1 MSEVGT
7 NERLLRSDVTL
18 EESRKIERVLRR
30 NNISY
35 FEKWNFHTG
44 VFKFLNNSKNSK
56 CDIYVH
62 MDSMDKAKELLAD
75 MQNIFIT
82 EYVSDNG
89 QSDLLW
95 PFFMLSFF
103 YFV

>member
-35 FEKWNFHTG
+35 LRSGIFTQACSSSLITARILSAIFMFIWILWTRQRNC
-44 VFKFLNNSKNSK
+44 LQI
-56 CDIYVH
+56 CRIY
-62 MDSMDKAKELLAD
+62 L
-75 MQNIFIT
+75 
-82 EYVSDNG
+82 
-89 QSDLLW
+89 
-95 PFFMLSFF
+95 
-103 YFV
+103 

>member
-44 VFKFLNNSKNSK
+44 VF
-56 CDIYVH
+56 
-62 MDSMDKAKELLAD
+62 
-75 MQNIFIT
+75 
-82 EYVSDNG
+82 
-89 QSDLLW
+89 
-95 PFFMLSFF
+95 LSLIHISEPTRRS
-103 YFV
+103 

>member
-35 FEKWNFHTG
+35 FRNLNTPVWKFH
-44 VFKFLNNSKNSK
+44 FSKY
-56 CDIYVH
+56 I
-62 MDSMDKAKELLAD
+62 
-75 MQNIFIT
+75 IF
-82 EYVSDNG
+82 
-89 QSDLLW
+89 
-95 PFFMLSFF
+95 
-103 YFV
+103 

>member
-35 FEKWNFHTG
+35 
-44 VFKFLNNSKNSK
+44 L
-56 CDIYVH
+56 
-62 MDSMDKAKELLAD
+62 DKAKELLAD
-75 MQNIFIT
+75 M
-82 EYVSDNG
+82 
-89 QSDLLW
+89 
-95 PFFMLSFF
+95 
-103 YFV
+103 

>member
-75 MQNIFIT
+75 MQD
-82 EYVSDNG
+82 V
-89 QSDLLW
+89 
-95 PFFMLSFF
+95 F
-103 YFV
+103 YMHYTKI

>member
-35 FEKWNFHTG
+35 FDKWNFHTG
-44 VFKFLNNSKNSK
+44 VLKFLNNSKNSK
-56 CDIYVH
+56 CHIYVH

-82 EYVSDNG
+82 EYV
-89 QSDLLW
+89 
-95 PFFMLSFF
+95 
-103 YFV
+103 

>member
-44 VFKFLNNSKNSK
+44 GAAEQKRHNRR
-56 CDIYVH
+56 
-62 MDSMDKAKELLAD
+62 
-75 MQNIFIT
+75 
-82 EYVSDNG
+82 
-89 QSDLLW
+89 QSGA
-95 PFFMLSFF
+95 
-103 YFV
+103 

>member
-1 MSEVGT
+1 MSEIGT

-75 MQNIFIT
+75 MQNR
-82 EYVSDNG
+82 N
-89 QSDLLW
+89 
-95 PFFMLSFF
+95 MLKNRLIKKG
-103 YFV
+103 

>member
-56 CDIYVH
+56 
-62 MDSMDKAKELLAD
+62 
-75 MQNIFIT
+75 
-82 EYVSDNG
+82 
-89 QSDLLW
+89 
-95 PFFMLSFF
+95 
-103 YFV
+103 

>member
-30 NNISY
+30 NN
-35 FEKWNFHTG
+35 
-44 VFKFLNNSKNSK
+44 KFLNNSKNSK

-75 MQNIFIT
+75 M
-82 EYVSDNG
+82 
-89 QSDLLW
+89 
-95 PFFMLSFF
+95 
-103 YFV
+103 

>member
-62 MDSMDKAKELLAD
+62 MDSMKVNLLQHGILRLA
-75 MQNIFIT
+75 
-82 EYVSDNG
+82 
-89 QSDLLW
+89 
-95 PFFMLSFF
+95 
-103 YFV
+103 

>member
-44 VFKFLNNSKNSK
+44 VVNFLNNSKNSK
-56 CDIYVH
+56 CEIYVH

-75 MQNIFIT
+75 M
-82 EYVSDNG
+82 
-89 QSDLLW
+89 
-95 PFFMLSFF
+95 
-103 YFV
+103 

>member
-75 MQNIFIT
+75 M
-82 EYVSDNG
+82 
-89 QSDLLW
+89 LA
-95 PFFMLSFF
+95 FF
-103 YFV
+103 YAIIFSLCVKG

>member
-30 NNISY
+30 NNI
-35 FEKWNFHTG
+35 WNFHTG

-75 MQNIFIT
+75 M
-82 EYVSDNG
+82 
-89 QSDLLW
+89 
-95 PFFMLSFF
+95 
-103 YFV
+103 

>member
-7 NERLLRSDVTL
+7 NERLLRSDVFF

-44 VFKFLNNSKNSK
+44 VLKFLNNSKNSK
-56 CDIYVH
+56 CVIYVH
-62 MDSMDKAKELLAD
+62 IDSMDKAKELLAD
-75 MQNIFIT
+75 M
-82 EYVSDNG
+82 
-89 QSDLLW
+89 
-95 PFFMLSFF
+95 
-103 YFV
+103 

>member
-56 CDIYVH
+56 CDICSYGFYGQGKGIACRYV
-62 MDSMDKAKELLAD
+62 
-75 MQNIFIT
+75 
-82 EYVSDNG
+82 EYIYNRIC
-89 QSDLLW
+89 LR
-95 PFFMLSFF
+95 
-103 YFV
+103 

>member
-7 NERLLRSDVTL
+7 NERLLRSDV
-18 EESRKIERVLRR
+18 KIERVLRR

-75 MQNIFIT
+75 MQKIN
-82 EYVSDNG
+82 
-89 QSDLLW
+89 
-95 PFFMLSFF
+95 MLKHRLIKKG
-103 YFV
+103 

>member
-1 MSEVGT
+1 MSEIGT

-18 EESRKIERVLRR
+18 EVSRR

-75 MQNIFIT
+75 M
-82 EYVSDNG
+82 
-89 QSDLLW
+89 
-95 PFFMLSFF
+95 
-103 YFV
+103 

>member
-30 NNISY
+30 NNISC

-82 EYVSDNG
+82 EYV
-89 QSDLLW
+89 
-95 PFFMLSFF
+95 
-103 YFV
+103 

>member
-44 VFKFLNNSKNSK
+44 VFKFLNNSKILSAIFMFIWILWTRQRN
-56 CDIYVH
+56 CLQICRIY
-62 MDSMDKAKELLAD
+62 L
-75 MQNIFIT
+75 
-82 EYVSDNG
+82 
-89 QSDLLW
+89 
-95 PFFMLSFF
+95 
-103 YFV
+103 

>member
-62 MDSMDKAKELLAD
+62 MDSMDKAKELIAD
-75 MQNIFIT
+75 M
-82 EYVSDNG
+82 
-89 QSDLLW
+89 
-95 PFFMLSFF
+95 
-103 YFV
+103 